1 MAALK
6 SAPNV
11 ITEAADPR
19 AVRRLAIAASPKVKQ
34 VVQVPLTLTLDK
46 VKERAEA
53 LNSEAKDLLAAQKRH
68 KVEAATGE
76 QVRQIACLVDLRQK
90 RKELESQIEA
100 IAADEAAIAGQLR
113 NYMAENEVGKIMSPI
128 GNYCHEPRSG
138 GVSVRMPCDAYTL
151 RT

>member
-1 MAALK
+1 MASVK

-11 ITEAADPR
+11 IIEASDPR
-19 AVRRLAIAASPKVKQ
+19 AVRRLAIAASPRVTKQ
-34 VVQVPLTLTLDK
+34 AAPLTIDS
-46 VKERAEA
+46 VKARAEA

-76 QVRQIACLVDLRQK
+76 QVRQIACLVDLRQR
-90 RKELESQIEA
+90 RKELEAQ
-100 IAADEAAIAGQLR
+100 IAAITSDETAIAGQLR
-113 NYMAENEVGKIMSPI
+113 NYMAENEIGKITSPI

>member
-1 MAALK
+1 MAYVK

-11 ITEAADPR
+11 ITEASDPR
-19 AVRRLAIAASPKVKQ
+19 SVRRLAIAASPKVKQ
-34 VVQVPLTLTLDK
+34 VAVLPLTLDS
-46 VKERAEA
+46 VKARAEA

-76 QVRQIACLVDLRQK
+76 QIKIIACVIDLRQK
-90 RKELESQIEA
+90 RLALEAQAKAIESDEKA
-100 IAADEAAIAGQLR
+100 IAEVLKLHMKEREIAQLT
-113 NYMAENEVGKIMSPI
+113 SPL

-138 GVSVRMPCDAYTL
+138 SVSVKLPSDSYIV

>member
-1 MAALK
+1 MASVK
-6 SAPNV
+6 SAPN
-11 ITEAADPR
+11 IIIEASDPR
-19 AVRRLAIAASPKVKQ
+19 AVRRLAIAASPKIKQ
-34 VVQVPLTLTLDK
+34 AAPLTIEG

-53 LNSEAKDLLAAQKRH
+53 LNSAAKDLLSAQKRH
-68 KVEAATGE
+68 KVETATGE

-90 RKELESQIEA
+90 RKELEAQIAA
-100 IAADEAAIAGQLR
+100 IASDETAIAGQLR
-113 NYMAENEVGKIMSPI
+113 NYMAENEIGKITSPI

>member
-1 MAALK
+1 MASVK

-11 ITEAADPR
+11 IIEASDPR
-19 AVRRLAIAASPKVKQ
+19 AVRRLAIAASPKAKQ
-34 VVQVPLTLTLDK
+34 AAAPLTLDS
-46 VKERAEA
+46 VKARAEA
-53 LNSEAKDLLAAQKRH
+53 LNSAAKDLLSAQKRH

-76 QVRQIACLVDLRQK
+76 QVRQIACLVDLRQR
-90 RKELESQIEA
+90 RKELEAQ
-100 IAADEAAIAGQLR
+100 IAAITSDETAIAGQLR
-113 NYMAENEVGKIMSPI
+113 NYMAENEIGKITSPI

>member
-1 MAALK
+1 MAGQVK

-11 ITEAADPR
+11 IIEASDPR

-34 VVQVPLTLTLDK
+34 AAPLTIDS
-46 VKERAEA
+46 VKARAEA
-53 LNSEAKDLLAAQKRH
+53 LNNEAKDLLAAQKRH
-68 KVEAATGE
+68 KVEAATSE

-90 RKELESQIEA
+90 RKELEAQIAA
-100 IAADEAAIAGQLR
+100 IASDETAIAGQLK
-113 NYMAENEVGKIMSPI
+113 NFMTEHEIGKIVSPI
-128 GNYCHEPRSG
+128 GSYCYEPRSG

>member
-1 MAALK
+1 MASQVK

-11 ITEAADPR
+11 ITEPSDPR
-19 AVRRLAIAASPKVKQ
+19 SIRRLAIAASPKIKQ
-34 VVQVPLTLTLDK
+34 AAPLTLDS
-46 VKERAEA
+46 VKARAEA
-53 LNSEAKDLLAAQKRH
+53 LNNEAKDLLSARKRH

-90 RKELESQIEA
+90 RKELEAQIDA
-100 IAADEAAIAGQLR
+100 IAADEAAIAGQLK
-113 NYMAENEVGKIMSPI
+113 NHMTEHEIGKLVSPL
-128 GNYCHEPRSG
+128 GSYCYEPRSG

>member
-1 MAALK
+1 MASVK
-6 SAPNV
+6 SAPN
-11 ITEAADPR
+11 IIIEASDPR
-19 AVRRLAIAASPKVKQ
+19 AVRRLAIAASPKIKQ
-34 VVQVPLTLTLDK
+34 EAPLTLDS
-46 VKERAEA
+46 VKARAEA

-90 RKELESQIEA
+90 RKELEAQIAA
-100 IAADEAAIAGQLR
+100 IASDETAIAGQLK
-113 NYMAENEVGKIMSPI
+113 NHMTEHEIGKIVSPI
-128 GNYCHEPRSG
+128 GSYCYEPRSG

>member
-1 MAALK
+1 MAGQVK
-6 SAPNV
+6 SAPIV
-11 ITEAADPR
+11 ITEASDPR
-19 AVRRLAIAASPKVKQ
+19 AVRRLAIAASPRVTKQ
-34 VVQVPLTLTLDK
+34 AAPLTLDS
-46 VKERAEA
+46 VRARAEA

-76 QVRQIACLVDLRQK
+76 QVRQIACLADLRQK
-90 RKELESQIEA
+90 RKELEAQIAA
-100 IAADEAAIAGQLR
+100 IASDETAIAGQLK
-113 NYMAENEVGKIMSPI
+113 NFMTEYEIGKIVSPI

>member
-1 MAALK
+1 MASVK

-11 ITEAADPR
+11 ITEASDLR
-19 AVRRLAIAASPKVKQ
+19 SIRRLAIAASPKTKQ
-34 VVQVPLTLTLDK
+34 AAPLPLTLDS
-46 VKERAEA
+46 VKARAEA

-90 RKELESQIEA
+90 RKELEAQIEA
-100 IAADEAAIAGQLR
+100 IASDETAIAGQLK
-113 NYMAENEVGKIMSPI
+113 NFMTEHEIGKIVSPI
-128 GNYCHEPRSG
+128 GSYCYEPRSG

>member
-1 MAALK
+1 MASQVK
-6 SAPNV
+6 SAPHTV
-11 ITEAADPR
+11 TEAADPR
-19 AVRRLAIAASPKVKQ
+19 AVRRLAIAASPKAKSAA
-34 VVQVPLTLTLDK
+34 PLPLTLDK

-53 LNSEAKDLLAAQKRH
+53 LNSEAKDLLTAQKRH

-90 RKELESQIEA
+90 RKELESQIDA
-100 IAADEAAIAGQLR
+100 IAADEAAIAGQLK
-113 NYMAENEVGKIMSPI
+113 NHMTEHEIGKLVSPL
-128 GNYCHEPRSG
+128 GSYCYEPRSG

>member
-6 SAPNV
+6 SAPHTV
-11 ITEAADPR
+11 VEASDPR
-19 AVRRLAIAASPKVKQ
+19 AVRRLAIAASPKAKQ
-34 VVQVPLTLTLDK
+34 AAPPLTLDG

-53 LNSEAKDLLAAQKRH
+53 LNSAAKDLLSARKRH

-90 RKELESQIEA
+90 RKELEAQIEA
-100 IAADEAAIAGQLR
+100 IAADEAAIAGQLK
-113 NYMAENEVGKIMSPI
+113 NHMTEFEIGKIVSPL
-128 GNYCHEPRSG
+128 GSYCYEPRSG
-138 GVSVRMPCDAYTL
+138 GVSVRMPCDSYTL

>member
-1 MAALK
+1 MASVK

-11 ITEAADPR
+11 ITEASDLR

-34 VVQVPLTLTLDK
+34 AVVPLTLDK
-46 VKERAEA
+46 VKERVEA

-68 KVEAATGE
+68 KVEAADAA
-76 QVRQIACLVDLRQK
+76 QIKIIVCIVDLRQK
-90 RKELESQIEA
+90 RLALEAQAKAIESDEKA
-100 IAADEAAIAGQLR
+100 IAEVLKLHMKEREIAQLT
-113 NYMAENEVGKIMSPI
+113 SPL

-138 GVSVRMPCDAYTL
+138 SVSVKMPSDSYIV

>member
-6 SAPNV
+6 SAPHTV
-11 ITEAADPR
+11 VEASDPR
-19 AVRRLAIAASPKVKQ
+19 AVRRLAIAASPKAKQ
-34 VVQVPLTLTLDK
+34 AAPLTLDK
-46 VKERAEA
+46 VKEQAET
-53 LNSEAKDLLAAQKRH
+53 LNREAKDLLAARKRH

-90 RKELESQIEA
+90 RKELEAQIDA
-100 IAADEAAIAGQLR
+100 IAADEAAIAGQLK
-113 NYMAENEVGKIMSPI
+113 NHMTEHEIGKLVSPL
-128 GNYCHEPRSG
+128 GSYCYEPRSG

>member
-19 AVRRLAIAASPKVKQ
+19 AVRRLAIAASPKAKQ
-34 VVQVPLTLTLDK
+34 AAPLPLTLDGVK
-46 VKERAEA
+46 VRAEA
-53 LNSEAKDLLAAQKRH
+53 LNSEAKDLLSARKRH
-68 KVEAATGE
+68 KIEAATGE
-76 QVRQIACLVDLRQK
+76 QVRQIACLVDMRQK

-113 NYMAENEVGKIMSPI
+113 NHMTEHEIGKLVSPL
-128 GNYCHEPRSG
+128 GSYCYEPRSG

>member
-1 MAALK
+1 MAAVK

-11 ITEAADPR
+11 IIEASDPR
-19 AVRRLAIAASPKVKQ
+19 AVRRLAIAASPKIKQ
-34 VVQVPLTLTLDK
+34 AAPLTIEG

-53 LNSEAKDLLAAQKRH
+53 LNSAAKDLLSAQKRH
-68 KVEAATGE
+68 KVETATGE

-90 RKELESQIEA
+90 RKELEAQIAA
-100 IAADEAAIAGQLR
+100 IASDETAIAGQLK
-113 NYMAENEVGKIMSPI
+113 NFMTEHEIGKIVSPI
-128 GNYCHEPRSG
+128 GSYCYEPRSG

>member
-1 MAALK
+1 MAGQVK
-6 SAPNV
+6 SAPIV
-11 ITEAADPR
+11 ITEASDPR
-19 AVRRLAIAASPKVKQ
+19 AVRRLAIAASPRVTKQ
-34 VVQVPLTLTLDK
+34 AAPLTLDS
-46 VKERAEA
+46 VRARAEA

-76 QVRQIACLVDLRQK
+76 QVRQIACLADLRQR
-90 RKELESQIEA
+90 RKELEAQ
-100 IAADEAAIAGQLR
+100 IAAITSDETAIAGQLR
-113 NYMAENEVGKIMSPI
+113 NYMAENEIGKITSPI